1 MTRGISSNGLPRLSP
16 YIQLLRLSSEVKA
29 GFKRNANVIHI
40 CIDCPFRTL
49 LVLFV
54 KLIH

>member
-54 KLIH
+54 QH